1 MLHLLK
7 LVNLFLSPR
16 DLTSVEAPWCE
27 TYETPKLP
35 TSVLFGSSS
44 PGHWHGP
51 TLQEALHLGPKNTPC
66 DRGSLLDYMGN
77 MLGKNGKKGQCI
89 ASVFRVF
96 CFFLGGRR
104 GVWVQLEVDKKML
117 NGRGEE
123 MGGKTS
129 RATRYRGTI

>member
-1 MLHLLK
+1 MLYKCQGPSTL
-7 LVNLFLSPR
+7 
-16 DLTSVEAPWCE
+16 VEAPWCE

-35 TSVLFGSSS
+35 MSVLFGSSS

-66 DRGSLLDYMGN
+66 DRGSLIDYMRNIWN

-96 CFFLGGRR
+96 CFFLG
-104 GVWVQLEVDKKML
+104 E
-117 NGRGEE
+117 NGGL
-123 MGGKTS
+123 GAAGS
-129 RATRYRGTI
+129 